1 MTPQGVWG
9 ESSSQS
15 LDLFSRELKCMS
27 FQTLIYEKTDGIA
40 WVTLNRPE
48 RLNALSVQM
57 RDDLFEVESALRDD
71 PEVQVVIFKGAG
83 DRAFC
88 AGADLTEF
96 GSAPSP
102 VIARQV
108 RWERDVWGRLV
119 SLPKPMIAAVHGFC
133 LGSGLELSM
142 TCDLRVTSDDARF
155 GLPEVGLGIIPA
167 AGGSQT
173 MPRIVGRGRAL
184 EIILT
189 GDLIDAQ
196 EAYRIGL
203 VNRVVPR
210 ADLYPTAEA
219 LARRI
224 MEKDQVVVQAAKLA
238 VIRGLDLPLTE
249 GIKLESQ
256 YVGLTLPRRKRRTT

>member
-1 MTPQGVWG
+1 
-9 ESSSQS
+9 
-15 LDLFSRELKCMS
+15 MS
-27 FQTLIYEKTDGIA
+27 FQTLLYEKAEGIA
-40 WVTLNRPE
+40 WITLNRPE
-48 RLNALSVQM
+48 RLNALNVQM
-57 RDDLFEVESALRDD
+57 RDDLYEVMSAVRDD

-108 RWERDVWGRLV
+108 RWERDQWGLLLG
-119 SLPKPMIAAVHGFC
+119 LPKPLIAAIHGFC

-142 TCDLRVTSDDARF
+142 TCDLRVAAEDARF

-173 MPRIVGRGRAL
+173 LPRLVGRGRAL
-184 EIILT
+184 ELILT
-189 GDLIDAQ
+189 GDYLDAA
-196 EAYRIGL
+196 EAHRIGL

-210 ADLYPTAEA
+210 AEIYPTAEA
-219 LARRI
+219 LARKI
-224 MEKDQVVVQAAKLA
+224 MEKDQVVVRAAKLA
-238 VIRGLDLPLTE
+238 VTRGLDLPLAE
-249 GIKLESQ
+249 GLKLEAQ
-256 YVGLTLPRRKRRTT
+256 YVGLTLPRRKRASLRGV